1 MLRTL
6 IVDDEIYSRYALRH
20 IITSHCPEIEII
32 GETDGV
38 KSTMEMIETEH
49 PDLVIL
55 DIHLKDGTAFDL
67 LNSLDVIRFNFI
79 FITAYEKYIVEALS
93 FSAIKYFLKP
103 VNPIE
108 LAAELNKLATTF
120 QFEKNS
126 LKVNAFLT
134 NIIPD
139 FEMGKKLVLEADS
152 GVYLITINDI
162 IRCEGIGKK
171 TQFHLKSDEKIIINK
186 PFWEYEKLFENHN
199 FAALGNLQML
209 NLHHF
214 KTFDSTGANNIVTS
228 DDVYVPYDPER
239 KTKLLEML
247 HQLKK

>member
-1 MLRTL
+1 
-6 IVDDEIYSRYALRH
+6 
-20 IITSHCPEIEII
+20 PEIEII

-120 QFEKNS
+120 QFEKIS

-186 PFWEYEKLFENHN
+186 PFQEYEKLFENHN

-209 NLHHF
+209 NLLHF

>member
-20 IITSHCPEIEII
+20 IIATHCPEIEII

-38 KSTMEMIETEH
+38 KSTMQMIESTH

-79 FITAYEKYIVEALS
+79 FITAYEKYIIEALS

-108 LAAELNKLATTF
+108 LAAELNKLVTTL

-139 FEMGKKLVLEADS
+139 FENGKKLVLEADS
-152 GVYLITINDI
+152 GVYLITITDI
-162 IRCEGIGKK
+162 IRCEGVGKK

-186 PFWEYEKLFENHN
+186 PFREYEDLFENHN
-199 FAALGNLQML
+199 FVSLGNGHML
-209 NLHHF
+209 NMHHF
-214 KTFDSTGANNIVTS
+214 KTFDSTGAFNIVTS
-228 DDVYVPYDPER
+228 DDCYVPFDP
-239 KTKLLEML
+239 KMKSILLEML
-247 HQLKK
+247 HQLEK

>member
-139 FEMGKKLVLEADS
+139 FEMGKKLV
-152 GVYLITINDI
+152 
-162 IRCEGIGKK
+162 
-171 TQFHLKSDEKIIINK
+171 
-186 PFWEYEKLFENHN
+186 
-199 FAALGNLQML
+199 
-209 NLHHF
+209 
-214 KTFDSTGANNIVTS
+214 
-228 DDVYVPYDPER
+228 
-239 KTKLLEML
+239 
-247 HQLKK
+247 